1 MNENYN
7 KIMGYFALSN
17 VFGYFL
23 LEGYYIPCI
32 IGIWLL
38 YSYNIEQ
45 KSE

>member
-23 LEGYYIPCI
+23 LEGYYIACI